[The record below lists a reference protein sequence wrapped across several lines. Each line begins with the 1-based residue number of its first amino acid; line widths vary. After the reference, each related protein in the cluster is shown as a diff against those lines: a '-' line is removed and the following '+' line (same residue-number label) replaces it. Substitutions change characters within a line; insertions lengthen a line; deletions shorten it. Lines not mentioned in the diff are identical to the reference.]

1 MADSLLSM
9 KQVRS
14 LISQQLV
21 ADIEAKP
28 VVKTLPKPIKIPFTN
43 NSYWYRSDIE
53 MWIGNLKCLK
63 A

>member
-9 KQVRS
+9 DQVRS
-14 LISQQLV
+14 LISQQL
-21 ADIEAKP
+21 ARDFEAKP

>member
-1 MADSLLSM
+1 MDTLLSM
-9 KQVRS
+9 EQVRS
-14 LISQQLV
+14 LISQQLI